1 MSIMSEILNCTDS
14 TKTERQRK
22 ETKNRGIKLKN
33 RKNTNHLRQATIEE
47 LALERGSVP
56 ADAVPSTTGCVLVT
70 LRSQIPSLWPTYS
83 LTSWHTALDVVA
95 LKLDTI

>member
-1 MSIMSEILNCTDS
+1 MRCVSDR
-14 TKTERQRK
+14 KQR
-22 ETKNRGIKLKN
+22 LSD
-33 RKNTNHLRQATIEE
+33 RKSKAWGKREE
-47 LALERGSVP
+47 NGRLIVGEMKMGDIP

-70 LRSQIPSLWPTYS
+70 LRSQMPSLWPTYS

>member
-1 MSIMSEILNCTDS
+1 MRRVGDRKQSE
-14 TKTERQRK
+14 
-22 ETKNRGIKLKN
+22 
-33 RKNTNHLRQATIEE
+33 
-47 LALERGSVP
+47 VP
-56 ADAVPSTTGCVLVT
+56 AEAVPSTTGCVLVT